1 MLIPFL
7 GAYLLVRNLTNIWEA
22 LHNQIMSHGAGKL
35 MIDQAKILD
44 MSFQFSSFQPL
55 SHVRLFVTP

>member
-1 MLIPFL
+1 MQGLDLLNPFL
-7 GAYLLVRNLTNIWEA
+7 GAYLLVRNLTNIWEP

-44 MSFQFSSFQPL
+44 MSFQFSSVQPL
-55 SHVRLFVTP
+55 SHV